1 MATRRTVLSWVPLL
15 ACAATTTGAFSAHAA
30 LRPGENEAFFQKYT
44 APEGASFRASNTP
57 EGEHGDRMMIRGVVM
72 DEDKKP
78 IAHASVYAYHTDA
91 AGRYNNEEPRPA
103 FGGENPR
110 LYGYMRTDSAGRY
123 EYRGVRPAAYPGLT
137 LPAHVHFV
145 VQADGFQPRVFEFWF
160 EGDPMV
166 TDGHL
171 AGQAK
176 DPGRFLIRKAVRD
189 SQKVWQI
196 TNDIVME
203 RK

>member
-1 MATRRTVLSWVPLL
+1 VATRRTVLSSLSLL
-15 ACAATTTGAFSAHAA
+15 TCGAVLLRALPARAA
-30 LRPGENEAFFQKYT
+30 LRPGEDDAFFQKYK
-44 APEGASFRASNTP
+44 APEKSSFRASNTP
-57 EGEHGDRMMIRGVVM
+57 EGEKGDRMVIRGVVI
-72 DEDKKP
+72 DADKKP
-78 IAHASVYAYHTDA
+78 IANASVYAYHTDA

-110 LYGYMRTDSAGRY
+110 LHGYMRTDSAGRY
-123 EYRGVRPAAYPGLT
+123 EYQGVRPAAYPGLT

-160 EGDPMV
+160 EGDPMI
-166 TDGHL
+166 TNDHL

-176 DPGRFLIRKAVRD
+176 DPERFLIRKAVKD
-189 SQKVWQI
+189 SQNVWQI
-196 TNDIVME
+196 TNDIAME